1 MYEHVL
7 RKAFDMFDRDKKG
20 YVHTN
25 MVSAILRTLGQTFE
39 EKDLKDLISEIDQD
53 GSGELE
59 FEEFVA
65 LAARF
70 LVEEDTEA
78 MQEELREAFRLYDKE
93 GNGYI
98 NVSDLREIL
107 RALDDAL
114 TEDEL
119 DEMIAEID
127 TDGSGTVDFDGLVKR
142 KILVLDLD
150 ETLIHSH
157 HDGVIR
163 QMVKPGTPPD
173 FVLKVTID
181 RHPVRFFVHK
191 RPHVDYFL
199 DVVSQWYELVVFTA
213 SMEIYGAAVAD
224 KLDNNRGILRKR
236 YYRQHCTLDYGSY
249 TKDLS
254 AITQDLSSIFIL
266 DNSPGAYRSYPDNAI
281 PIKSWFSDPRDMAL
295 LNLLPVLDALRFTS
309 DVRSVLSRNLH
320 LHNMW

>member
-1 MYEHVL
+1 M
-7 RKAFDMFDRDKKG
+7 
-20 YVHTN
+20 
-25 MVSAILRTLGQTFE
+25 
-39 EKDLKDLISEIDQD
+39 LKQLQM
-53 GSGELE
+53 G
-59 FEEFVA
+59 
-65 LAARF
+65 
-70 LVEEDTEA
+70 
-78 MQEELREAFRLYDKE
+78 
-93 GNGYI
+93 
-98 NVSDLREIL
+98 L
-107 RALDDAL
+107 RAFLLLASKIWSFVCYVVRKQVRAVIQHQTIKYDVL
-114 TEDEL
+114 PL
-119 DEMIAEID
+119 
-127 TDGSGTVDFDGLVKR
+127 SPLSKHRLSLVKR

-266 DNSPGAYRSYPDNAI
+266 DNSPGAYRSYPVREKTPISHFSSSKFALNRNNASGI
-281 PIKSWFSDPRDMAL
+281 TMPFPIKSWFSDPRDMAL